1 MIWRLLVYALG
12 MLARKRDTGGGCGYG
27 ILYPGT
33 GLGAGCRED
42 TSAWMSTSHPRSR
55 CQSCLYPPTVK
66 EFQHPNPP
74 RTPPL
79 DINQSPPNPPPTPP
93 TLPIPS
99 PSNQRPTPIS
109 PPTPP
114 MMSAQQPATTPQSQ
128 QRRNPSSDGK
138 QTTNHSLSP
147 AAVNRDSEFLSN
159 LKLAWRVTRRWFN
172 TIYTNLLSCG

>member
-1 MIWRLLVYALG
+1 MVYCILG
-12 MLARKRDTGGGCGYG
+12 PDSVQAVGRVPRHGCLHLTHGQDVSHAF
-27 ILYPGT
+27 IHQPSKSFNTQTRPVHLP
-33 GLGAGCRED
+33 
-42 TSAWMSTSHPRSR
+42 STSTHPP
-55 CQSCLYPPTVK
+55 Q
-66 EFQHPNPP
+66 
-74 RTPPL
+74 
-79 DINQSPPNPPPTPP
+79 TPP

-99 PSNQRPTPIS
+99 PSNQRPTPTS

-159 LKLAWRVTRRWFN
+159 WRLAWRVTRRWFN
-172 TIYTNLLSCG
+172 TIYTNLLNCG